1 MAKIDLTE
9 YLEKLEEPEDRETV
23 ANREYQQQ
31 LFLEYVVRGDNFP
44 EQRAALAD
52 PPPFTGSCTG
62 YGGRAC

>member
-44 EQRAALAD
+44 
-52 PPPFTGSCTG
+52 
-62 YGGRAC
+62 